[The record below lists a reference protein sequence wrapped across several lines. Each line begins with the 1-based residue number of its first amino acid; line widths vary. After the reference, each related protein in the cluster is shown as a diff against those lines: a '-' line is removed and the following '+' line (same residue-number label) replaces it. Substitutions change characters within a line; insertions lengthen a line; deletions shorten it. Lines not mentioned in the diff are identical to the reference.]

1 MDMSKISSSLG
12 RRSFLKISSMAITA
26 PLFLR
31 ATKLVSLAAAKA
43 EVVKDAY
50 NRAIESMIAGFRE
63 GAKAVVGW
71 SRPTR
76 GTSTVTKEALIN
88 NARGYVSYNPF
99 WINEAYA
106 ANTRWGGLIS
116 FPNLEGLVAG
126 ANNMTPGDYMTAEC
140 GFERQLW
147 PGEDYE
153 FLRPIRVGDTLRV
166 WNRAPQ
172 VIPVEHPDFN
182 GVRGVVNVE
191 CDCDYINQ
199 RSEVVSTYK
208 NQTVRYYFPG
218 GAPGTKF
225 TLNRYG
231 FTKEEIV
238 YLDKLARQEQV
249 RGARIRY
256 WEDVNVGDM
265 ANPVVIGPT
274 NIADIYASSTGGGT
288 PAGAGPG
295 ELAAAA
301 SAGQRGAAA
310 VPQILHKLLD
320 KEGAIGSEY
329 VIYEG
334 SYYKGAGR
342 HADDISARMEG
353 EPGAFLWGRMSVHSM
368 LACLTNWIGD
378 DAFVRKFS
386 WRHVYRTINGDASYA
401 LGKVTKKYQ
410 QNGEYLVDIALWQQ
424 DIRGYVVD
432 AAATTVAL
440 LSKTQAYPPDVTRE
454 VSY

>member
-1 MDMSKISSSLG
+1 MNQFNTSLG
-12 RRSFLKISSMAITA
+12 RRKFLQISSMAIVA
-26 PLFLR
+26 PLLLR
-31 ATKLVSLAAAKA
+31 ATKLVHLASAKA
-43 EVVKDAY
+43 AIAKDVY
-50 NRAIESMIAGFRE
+50 NKAMDKMIAGFRE
-63 GAKAVVGW
+63 GAKAVIGW
-71 SRPTR
+71 SKPTR

-88 NARGYVSYNPF
+88 NARSCVSYNPF

-106 ANTRWGGLIS
+106 ANTRWGGLIA

-126 ANNMTPGDYMTAEC
+126 ASNFTTNAFKTDEC

-166 WNRAPQ
+166 WNRTPQ
-172 VIPVEHPDFN
+172 VIPVDHPDFD

-199 RSEVVSTYK
+199 RAEVVSTYK
-208 NQTVRYYFPG
+208 NQTVRYWFPE
-218 GAPGTKF
+218 GAPGTTF
-225 TLNRYG
+225 ILNRYG

-238 YLDKLARQEQV
+238 YLDKLARQEEV
-249 RGARIRY
+249 RGADIRY

-265 ANPVVIGPT
+265 TNPVVIGPT
-274 NIADIYASSTGGGT
+274 NIADIYASSGGGGM

-301 SAGQRGAAA
+301 AAGQRGAAA
-310 VPQILHKLLD
+310 APQVLHKLLD
-320 KEGAIGSEY
+320 KEGTIGSEY
-329 VIYEG
+329 VLYEG

-353 EPGAFLWGRMSVHSM
+353 EPGAFLWGRMSVQSM

-386 WRHVYRTINGDASYA
+386 WRHICRTINGDASYA

-410 QNGEYLVDIALWQQ
+410 ENGEYLIDIALWQQ
-424 DIRGYVVD
+424 DMRGYIVD
-432 AAATTVAL
+432 AALATVAL
-440 LSKTQAYPPDVTRE
+440 LSKTQPYPPDVTRE